1 MAENKRFA
9 KASWAIMAQL
19 LKVDNLE
26 EALSGSLEIIVKTLN
41 SEAGA
46 IWLLDQKTDRLS
58 PVFHIGPADISN
70 ISVENGLGIEGIVT
84 QTGKSMFVED
94 AASDPRFDGTVFDD
108 NDLVTKTMICVPLNN
123 THDIIGCVQIVN
135 KLDGTLYD
143 EEEMQLCERMASLAA
158 ITIDE
163 KGLIVDLEEKKEILA
178 TLRNITKEFQTGDT
192 TLKVLK
198 GINLDIYKNEFIVVL
213 GESGCGK
220 STMMNIVGGM
230 DFLTTGELTIEGKD
244 FSHPSDDELTK
255 YRRDYIGFIFQSYN
269 LMPNLTALENVEF
282 IAELADDPMSSKEA
296 LAKVN
301 MSQRENNFPGQMSGG
316 QQQRVSIARAI
327 VKKPKLILADEP
339 TAALDYTTSIEVL
352 QTIEDIVKTQGT
364 TVMMIT
370 HNVEIGGKGVHY
382 EENTGQGRNA
392 QYQKE
397 PFVVDLGRI
406 HRGNGSVV
414 LSRYLLLRRL
424 DAERGRQL
432 LPENILQRF

>member
-19 LKVDNLE
+19 LKVENLE

-123 THDIIGCVQIVN
+123 THEIIGCVQIVN

-282 IAELADDPMSSKEA
+282 IAELAENPMASKDA

-301 MSQRENNFPGQMSGG
+301 MAQRENNYPGQMSGG

-327 VKKPKLILADEP
+327 VKRPKLILADEP

-352 QTIEDIVKTQGT
+352 HTIEDIVKTQGT

-370 HNVEIGGKGVHY
+370 HNVEIAKMADRVVKVRNGKIASIKKNMHPLHA
-382 EENTGQGRNA
+382 E
-392 QYQKE
+392 
-397 PFVVDLGRI
+397 DLI
-406 HRGNGSVV
+406 W
-414 LSRYLLLRRL
+414 
-424 DAERGRQL
+424 
-432 LPENILQRF
+432 

>member
-26 EALSGSLEIIVKTLN
+26 EALSGSLDIIVKTLN

-46 IWLLDQKTDRLS
+46 IWLLDPKTDRLS

-94 AASDPRFDGTVFDD
+94 AATDPRFDGTVFDD

-163 KGLIVDLEEKKEILA
+163 KGLIIDLEEKKEILA

-198 GINLDIYKNEFIVVL
+198 GINLDVYKNEFIVVL

-255 YRRDYIGFIFQSYN
+255 YRRDYIGYIFQSYN

-282 IAELADDPMSSKEA
+282 IAELAENPMSSKEA

-301 MSQRENNFPGQMSGG
+301 MSQRENNYPGQMSGG

-327 VKKPKLILADEP
+327 VKRPKLILADEP

-364 TVMMIT
+364 TVMMVT
-370 HNVEIGGKGVHY
+370 HNVEIAKMADRVVKVRNGKIASIKKNMHPLH
-382 EENTGQGRNA
+382 A
-392 QYQKE
+392 
-397 PFVVDLGRI
+397 VDLI
-406 HRGNGSVV
+406 W
-414 LSRYLLLRRL
+414 
-424 DAERGRQL
+424 
-432 LPENILQRF
+432 

>member
-1 MAENKRFA
+1 MAEENKRFA

-46 IWLLDQKTDRLS
+46 IWLLDPKTDRLS

-84 QTGKSMFVED
+84 QTGKSVFVED
-94 AASDPRFDGTVFDD
+94 AASDTRFDGTVFDD
-108 NDLVTKTMICVPLNN
+108 NDLVTKTMICVPRNN
-123 THDIIGCVQIVN
+123 TRDIIGCVQIVN

-198 GINLDIYKNEFIVVL
+198 GINLDVYKNEFIVVL

-255 YRRDYIGFIFQSYN
+255 YRRDYIGYIFQSYN

-282 IAELADDPMSSKEA
+282 IAELAENPMSSKEA

-301 MSQRENNFPGQMSGG
+301 MSQRENNYPGQMSGG

-327 VKKPKLILADEP
+327 VKRPKLILADEP

-364 TVMMIT
+364 TVMMVT
-370 HNVEIGGKGVHY
+370 HNVEIAKMADRVVKVRNGKIASIKKNMHPLH
-382 EENTGQGRNA
+382 A
-392 QYQKE
+392 
-397 PFVVDLGRI
+397 VDLI
-406 HRGNGSVV
+406 W
-414 LSRYLLLRRL
+414 
-424 DAERGRQL
+424 
-432 LPENILQRF
+432 

>member
-26 EALSGSLEIIVKTLN
+26 EALSGSLDIIVKTLN

-46 IWLLDQKTDRLS
+46 IWLLDPKTDRLS

-94 AASDPRFDGTVFDD
+94 AATDPRFDGTVFDD

-178 TLRNITKEFQTGDT
+178 TLRNITKECQTGDT

-198 GINLDIYKNEFIVVL
+198 GINLDVYKNEFIVVL

-255 YRRDYIGFIFQSYN
+255 YRRDYIGYIFQSYN

-282 IAELADDPMSSKEA
+282 IAELAENPMSSKEA

-301 MSQRENNFPGQMSGG
+301 MSQRENNYPGQMSGG

-327 VKKPKLILADEP
+327 VKRPKLILADEP

-364 TVMMIT
+364 TVMMVT
-370 HNVEIGGKGVHY
+370 HNVEIAKMADRVVKVRNGKIASIKKNMHPLH
-382 EENTGQGRNA
+382 A
-392 QYQKE
+392 
-397 PFVVDLGRI
+397 VDLI
-406 HRGNGSVV
+406 W
-414 LSRYLLLRRL
+414 
-424 DAERGRQL
+424 
-432 LPENILQRF
+432 